1 MKESYIRRLLWDIC
15 NTWDTHPSPFDAD
28 DVFRSKPHDS
38 FSGLLHADCAIK
50 NGSVFVFPRSL
61 YKDYRNKVS
70 SEEYFSV
77 KEFPKLDLP
86 YDACLFVEYED
97 DAESPLFGKPTAVT
111 VAYYDD
117 HPQGLTYTKSGNV
130 MTNDEIVDYGRIMFS
145 ADPGFY
151 SVTSATLVVAW
162 LNSSHSERVEH
173 VVADKVIKK
182 RLRKGRKTD
191 VYHGK
196 FTELREKNP
205 TFSVSVDR
213 KTGLVQA
220 HLVRGHF
227 KRRKTGVFWWK
238 PHIAGS
244 GELKKRDA
252 YIVKP

>member
-1 MKESYIRRLLWDIC
+1 MKESHIRRLLWAIS
-15 NTWDTHPSPFDAD
+15 NTWDTHSSWLDAD
-28 DVFRSKPHDS
+28 ANFINATHDS
-38 FSGLLHADCAIK
+38 YSGLLHAAWAIE

-61 YKDYRNKVS
+61 YRDYRNKVS
-70 SEEYFSV
+70 NDEYHSV
-77 KEFPKLDLP
+77 KEFTRLDLP
-86 YDACLFVEYED
+86 YDQCLFVEYED
-97 DAESPLFGKPTAVT
+97 DQKSNLFGKPTAVT

-117 HPQGLTYTKSGNV
+117 HPLGLTYTKSGNV
-130 MTNDEIVDYGRIMFS
+130 TTNGDDTNYGRIMFYD
-145 ADPGFY
+145 DPGFY

-173 VVADKVIKK
+173 TVPDKVVKK
-182 RLRKGRKTD
+182 RASKGRKTD

-205 TFSVSVDR
+205 TFSIAVDR
-213 KTGLVQA
+213 ESGIVQA